1 MSEDSRSRRSFRSA
15 LRGYDRVDVDRLIGE
30 LESRLEQLEKE
41 RSILQARL
49 GDMEDGGGEA
59 VRSEVDAVG
68 EEVGRVLTAAQ
79 EAAEGMRSRASDEAA
94 RWRAE
99 ADSSS
104 RAKLA
109 EAQDAAEHLRGE
121 AWDTAAN
128 LLDQAKQQYREVL
141 QQSQQESLTIRAEAE
156 RDAHQLVGNARKNI
170 EEEARQSR
178 MEAERLIAQARSE
191 AEALTE
197 TARRDAEASQQRA
210 RALEQRRAELMEEL
224 ETAQAAIGRLES
236 DLQERKA
243 SLQAAGFDDSTVRVL
258 PPEEPEAE
266 WIDEDRSVR
275 LVSSSVLGAPEPVD
289 ADDLAA
295 EVSRLREEAQQVEQ
309 DLTPEPQPE
318 LVVDAE
324 PEVEASDE
332 EIEPVHIEL
341 ETPAPVPSESEPE
354 AVVEPEPSEI
364 DSLFKSLRSPGA
376 AAPDPTPN
384 GSVTAVATAVATAQV
399 PATDWAVDPFELR
412 DRLLLPIS
420 NRALRELKRSIVEV
434 QNEMLEELRTRGDDW
449 SPDLEAV
456 AAALGPELR
465 TLAAES
471 HVAGYTAAAE
481 LTGTNT
487 TPHPNVEPADPTEH
501 VGGVLVDELN
511 DALRRSR
518 TAGAGERELAAAVSK
533 VFRTWRT
540 DGAERWLRSA
550 SFASYHDG
558 LLWGLEE
565 LAVPKVRGVVNGI
578 SCSECPGA
586 LGERWTP
593 GETLP
598 EGTGI
603 PPIHVDC
610 QCTLA
615 PLT

>member
-1 MSEDSRSRRSFRSA
+1 MSEEPSTRRSFRTA
-15 LRGYDRVDVDRLIGE
+15 LRGYDRADVDEQISD
-30 LESRLEQLEKE
+30 LESRLEKLEQE

-49 GDMEDGGGEA
+49 GDVEDGSGDS
-59 VRSEVDAVG
+59 VRTEVEAVG

-79 EAAEGMRSRASDEAA
+79 EAAEGMRSRASEEAA

-99 ADSSS
+99 ADASS

-109 EAQDAAEHLRGE
+109 EAQDAAEHIRGE
-121 AWDTAAN
+121 AWDTAAD
-128 LLDQAKQQYREVL
+128 LLDQAKQQYRQVL

-178 MEAERLIAQARSE
+178 MEAERLIAKARSE
-191 AEALTE
+191 AEALME

-224 ETAQAAIGRLES
+224 ETAQEAIGRLES
-236 DLQERKA
+236 DLQKRKA

-258 PPEEPEAE
+258 PSEEPEAE

-275 LVSSSVLGAPEPVD
+275 LVSSSVLDAPEPVD

-309 DLTPEPQPE
+309 NLTPEPE
-318 LVVDAE
+318 AE
-324 PEVEASDE
+324 PEPDTEMIASDE
-332 EIEPVHIEL
+332 VAPQYVELEDTVSPPEPEPAAAIEPE
-341 ETPAPVPSESEPE
+341 PV
-354 AVVEPEPSEI
+354 PSEI
-364 DSLFKSLRSPGA
+364 DSLFKSLRAPGA
-376 AAPDPTPN
+376 TAPDPTPN
-384 GSVTAVATAVATAQV
+384 GSAPASPTALATAEA
-399 PATDWAVDPFELR
+399 PASDWGVDPFDLR

-434 QNEMLEELRTRGDDW
+434 QNEMLEELRTSGDEW
-449 SPDLEAV
+449 SPQLEPV
-456 AAALGPELR
+456 ADALGPELR

-481 LTGTNT
+481 LTGASS
-487 TPHPNVEPADPTEH
+487 TPHPNVEPADPTER
-501 VGGVLVDELN
+501 VGGVLVEELN
-511 DALRRSR
+511 EALRRAR
-518 TAGAGERELAAAVSK
+518 TAGAGERELGAAVSK

-558 LLWGLEE
+558 LLWGFQELEV
-565 LAVPKVRGVVNGI
+565 AKVRGVVNGI
-578 SCSECPGA
+578 SCPECPGA

-610 QCTLA
+610 QCTLV
-615 PLT
+615 PLA